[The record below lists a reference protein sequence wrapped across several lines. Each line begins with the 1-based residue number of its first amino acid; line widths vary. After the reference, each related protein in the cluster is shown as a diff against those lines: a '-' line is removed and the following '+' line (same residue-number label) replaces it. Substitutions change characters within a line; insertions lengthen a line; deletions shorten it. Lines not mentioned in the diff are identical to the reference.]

1 MVRIYGVVQ
10 GSKRVRGHLNL
21 GAMDTIIITG
31 AGTGIGAATARKF
44 AGLGGVRLI
53 CIGRRA
59 QPIQA
64 LVEELGTQ
72 HVAWPMDVASREA
85 WEALLHSDEANLHEH
100 PLKGVFANAGVGGP
114 NVYGDGDRWDEII
127 RVNLTGVYVTVE
139 ACKPWLVANTSNAV
153 RHVVVTSSVLA
164 RFGVPTQPAYVASK
178 TGVLGLVRSWA
189 VAWSREGIRVNA
201 ICPGWV
207 ETEMAQNSI
216 QAMADANGHT
226 YAQEHAIQADLL
238 PTGHM
243 SEPAEVAELVA
254 WLMSD
259 SQRSITGQAIDIN
272 NGSFMH

>member
-1 MVRIYGVVQ
+1 
-10 GSKRVRGHLNL
+10 
-21 GAMDTIIITG
+21 
-31 AGTGIGAATARKF
+31 
-44 AGLGGVRLI
+44 
-53 CIGRRA
+53 
-59 QPIQA
+59 
-64 LVEELGTQ
+64 
-72 HVAWPMDVASREA
+72 MDVASRAA
-85 WEALLHSDEANLHEH
+85 WEELLDSEEANLQAH
-100 PLKGVFANAGVGGP
+100 PLKGVFANAGIGGP

-139 ACKPWLVANTSNAV
+139 ACKPWLVANTSRV
-153 RHVVVTSSVLA
+153 MRHVVVTSSVLA

-207 ETEMAQNSI
+207 ETEMAQQSI
-216 QAMADANGHT
+216 QAMADMNGHS
-226 YAQEHAIQADLL
+226 YEQEHAIQADLL

-243 SEPAEVAELVA
+243 SQPAEVAELVT

-259 SQRSITGQAIDIN
+259 AQRSITGQAIDIN